1 MRNSIT
7 ENEIEEISIGYLQG
21 LGYKYLNGLVMSPD
35 GEHPERQYNEVVL
48 TTRLRDAIDK
58 LNPTITQDA
67 KEDALKKVLRTESPN
82 QLINNENFH
91 RYLTDGVDVE
101 VRTPSGIRGEKVYI
115 VDFTNP
121 ENNEFLAV
129 NQFTVIE
136 AGAPQ
141 RKRPDII
148 LFINGLPLVVIE
160 LKNAVDENAT
170 IKSAFNQLQTYKQAI
185 PSLFTYNELLIVSDG
200 WDARCGTITSDYGRF
215 MSWKTKD
222 GKTTA
227 DHLQPQME
235 VMFLGMLNK
244 TTLLDLI
251 RQFIVFEKS
260 DSKTLKKVA
269 AYHQYYAV
277 NKAVESTVRASG
289 FNSPPLEGWS
299 QTGVV
304 KRVSTNYF
312 ELPFNPNLKQ
322 RARELRQA
330 GNLSEVL
337 FWNQVKNKQFKQY
350 DFDRQKIIGNYIVDF
365 YCSNCNV
372 VIEIDGSSHDYKQ
385 EYDAERDAFL
395 ESLGLTVIHI
405 PVEDVMKRMG
415 QVMDMLFEH
424 PAFQEGNSQE
434 PPRPS
439 GTPPMEGNVG
449 DRRGGVIWHTQGSGK
464 SLSMVFFSGKLII
477 EPRMENPTLVILT
490 DRNDLDEQLHD
501 TFTNCQQLLRQEP
514 QKAEDRQ
521 DLRKLLKVAS
531 GGIVFTTIQKFMPMP
546 DDIVQ
551 SSSPTGRVG
560 GEGVVNEPSVE
571 YIGADIKALSE
582 RKNIVVVADEAHRSQ
597 YDFIDGF
604 AKHLRDALPYAT
616 FIGFTGTPIETTD
629 RNTQAVFGNYVDIY
643 DIQQAVED
651 KATVPIFY
659 ESRLAKVHFAE
670 DEKVTIDEQF
680 EELTEGEELSNRQQ
694 MRAKWTRLE
703 AIVGNPNRI
712 RKIAEDLVYHFEQR
726 NAVLEGKAMI
736 VCMSRRICVELYEA
750 IIKIRPLWHSDDDDK
765 GTIKVIMTGSSS
777 DALNMQQHIRNKQR
791 RKAIGDRL
799 KNPIDSLKLVIV
811 RDMWLT
817 GFDAP
822 CLHTLYVDK
831 PMRGHSL
838 MQAIARVNRVFTEGK
853 SGGLVVDYLGI
864 AQELKTAL
872 ADYTASGG
880 EGKPTLDQELAVA
893 KMLELHEA
901 IDYQLRH
908 FAWRKFFTLT
918 PEEKLKF
925 IPVIVDYIFS
935 QENGEQSFTDNTKNL
950 LKAFAISVPHE
961 KAMAIR
967 DDVALFQAIKSRL
980 VKISDRNESGKTNDE
995 MDTAIKQI
1003 ISEAITADNVIDIFD
1018 AAGLKK
1024 PNIEILDERFL
1035 QELKDLPQKNL
1046 AVELLKK
1053 LLKDEIKKRTKINLV
1068 ESRKFSEMLEDA
1080 IKRYHNGMIDTV
1092 EFLEKV
1098 LIPFA
1103 EQMKE
1108 ADKRGEKLGLDYRE
1122 YAFYTALEVNNSA
1135 VSILGDEILKHIAQ
1149 ELLKTVRSSTTIDW
1163 TIKESVQAN
1172 LRRNIRRI
1180 LRKFGYPPDLQEKAV
1195 ETVIT
1200 QAKMLA
1206 EDLVKNGDN
1215 KEE

>member
-1 MRNSIT
+1 MKALIT
-7 ENEIEEISIGYLQG
+7 ENEIEHIALSYLQN
-21 LGYKYLNGLVMSPD
+21 LGYEYVSGIDIAPD
-35 GEHPERQYNEVVL
+35 GIHPERQYDEVVL

-58 LNPTITQDA
+58 LNPGLSQDA
-67 KEDALKKVLRTESPN
+67 KEDALKKVLRTDSPN
-82 QLINNENFH
+82 LLINNENFH

-101 VRTPSGIRGEKVYI
+101 VRTESGIRGEKVYI
-115 VDFTNP
+115 ADFQNP

-136 AGAPQ
+136 GNQ
-141 RKRPDII
+141 NKRPDII
-148 LFINGLPLVVIE
+148 LFVNGLPLVVVE
-160 LKNAVDENAT
+160 LKNAVDENAD
-170 IKSAFNQLQTYKQAI
+170 IKSAYNQLQTYKQAI
-185 PSLFTYNELLIVSDG
+185 PSLFTYNELFIVSDG
-200 WDARCGTITSDYGRF
+200 WDAKCGTLTSDFGRF
-215 MSWKTKD
+215 MAWKTKD
-222 GKTTA
+222 GETEATR
-227 DHLQPQME
+227 LELPME
-235 VMFLGMLNK
+235 VLFCGMLNK
-244 TTLLDLI
+244 QTLLDLI
-251 RQFIVFEKS
+251 CQFIVFEKS

-277 NKAVESTVRASG
+277 NKAVESAVKAS
-289 FNSPPLEGWS
+289 
-299 QTGVV
+299 
-304 KRVSTNYF
+304 
-312 ELPFNPNLKQ
+312 
-322 RARELRQA
+322 
-330 GNLSEVL
+330 SE
-337 FWNQVKNKQFKQY
+337 
-350 DFDRQKIIGNYIVDF
+350 
-365 YCSNCNV
+365 S
-372 VIEIDGSSHDYKQ
+372 
-385 EYDAERDAFL
+385 
-395 ESLGLTVIHI
+395 
-405 PVEDVMKRMG
+405 
-415 QVMDMLFEH
+415 
-424 PAFQEGNSQE
+424 
-434 PPRPS
+434 
-439 GTPPMEGNVG
+439 G
-449 DRRGGVIWHTQGSGK
+449 DRRGGVVWHTQGSGK

-490 DRNDLDEQLHD
+490 DRNDLDEQLYQ
-501 TFTNCQQLLRQEP
+501 TFSACQQLLRQQP
-514 QKAEDRQ
+514 QQAENRW
-521 DLRKLLKVAS
+521 DLKQLLTVAS
-531 GGIVFTTIQKFMPMP
+531 GGIVFTTIQKFMPESY
-546 DDIVQ
+546 DDVELP
-551 SSSPTGRVG
+551 SDVLC
-560 GEGVVNEPSVE
+560 EPRVE
-571 YIGADIKALSE
+571 YIGTKVKAFSE
-582 RKNIVVVADEAHRSQ
+582 RKNIVVIADEAHRSQ

-604 AKHLRDALPYAT
+604 AKKLRDALPNAT
-616 FIGFTGTPIETTD
+616 FIGFTGTPIESTD

-643 DIQQAVED
+643 DIHQAVED

-659 ESRLAKVHFAE
+659 ESRLAKVHFAK
-670 DEKVTIDEQF
+670 DEKVHLDEQF
-680 EELTEGEELSNRQQ
+680 EELTESEELSSRQQ

-712 RKIAEDLVYHFEQR
+712 EKIAQDLVYHFEQR

-765 GTIKVIMTGSSS
+765 GNIKVVMTGSSS
-777 DALNMQQHIRNKQR
+777 DVLSMQLHIRNKQR
-791 RKAIGDRL
+791 RKEIGDRL
-799 KNPIDSLKLVIV
+799 KNPNDSLKLVIV

-901 IDYQLRH
+901 IDNQLRH
-908 FAWRKFFTLT
+908 FDWRKFFTLK

-935 QENGEQSFTDNTKNL
+935 QENGEQSFTENTQNL

-967 DDVALFQAIKSRL
+967 DDVALFQAIKARL
-980 VKISDRNESGKTNDE
+980 VKISDRNEGGKTDE
-995 MDTAIKQI
+995 EMETAIKQI

-1024 PNIEILDERFL
+1024 PSIEILDERFL
-1035 QELKDLPQKNL
+1035 QELKDMPQKNL

-1053 LLKDEIKKRTKINLV
+1053 LLKDEIKKRSKINLV
-1068 ESRKFSEMLEDA
+1068 ESKKFSEMLEDA

-1108 ADKRGEKLGLDYRE
+1108 ADRRGEKLGLDYRE

-1149 ELLKTVRSSTTIDW
+1149 ELLSTVRNSTTIDW
-1163 TIKESVQAN
+1163 TIKESVQAT

-1195 ETVIT
+1195 DTVIS

-1206 EDLVKNGDN
+1206 EDLVKKDENHTS
-1215 KEE
+1215 K

>member
-1 MRNSIT
+1 MRNSIS
-7 ENEIEEISIGYLQG
+7 ENEIEQIALNYLQN
-21 LGYKYLNGLVMSPD
+21 LGYSYILGTILSPD
-35 GEHPERQYNEVVL
+35 GEHPERQYTDVVL
-48 TTRLRDAIDK
+48 ATRLRDAIDK
-58 LNPTITQDA
+58 LNPSITQDA

-82 QLINNENFH
+82 ALINNETFH
-91 RYLTDGVDVE
+91 KYLTEGVDVE
-101 VRTPSGIRGEKVYI
+101 IRTADGIRGEKVYI
-115 VDFTNP
+115 VDFANA
-121 ENNEFLAV
+121 ENNEFLAI
-129 NQFTVIE
+129 NQFTIIE
-136 AGAPQ
+136 GSQ
-141 RKRPDII
+141 NKRPDII
-148 LFINGLPLVVIE
+148 LFVNGLPLVVIE

-170 IKSAFNQLQTYKQAI
+170 IKSAFNQLQTYKQSI
-185 PSLFTYNELLIVSDG
+185 PSLFTYNELLIVSDA
-200 WDARCGTITSDYGRF
+200 WYALCGTVTSDFGRF
-215 MSWKTKD
+215 MNWKTKD

-227 DHLQPQME
+227 DHLQSQME

-244 TTLLDLI
+244 QTLLDLI

-277 NKAVESTVRASG
+277 NKAVESTIIAS
-289 FNSPPLEGWS
+289 S
-299 QTGVV
+299 
-304 KRVSTNYF
+304 
-312 ELPFNPNLKQ
+312 
-322 RARELRQA
+322 
-330 GNLSEVL
+330 
-337 FWNQVKNKQFKQY
+337 
-350 DFDRQKIIGNYIVDF
+350 
-365 YCSNCNV
+365 SN
-372 VIEIDGSSHDYKQ
+372 
-385 EYDAERDAFL
+385 
-395 ESLGLTVIHI
+395 
-405 PVEDVMKRMG
+405 
-415 QVMDMLFEH
+415 
-424 PAFQEGNSQE
+424 
-434 PPRPS
+434 
-439 GTPPMEGNVG
+439 G

-464 SLSMVFFSGKLII
+464 SLSMVFYSGKLII

-490 DRNDLDEQLHD
+490 DRNDLDEQLHE

-521 DLRKLLKVAS
+521 NLRKLLKVAS
-531 GGIVFTTIQKFMPMP
+531 GGIVFTTIQKFMPMTT
-546 DDIVQ
+546 DIVQ
-551 SSSPTGRVG
+551 NGNTNTVK
-560 GEGVVNEPSVE
+560 EPSVE

-597 YDFIDGF
+597 YDFIDGY
-604 AKHLRDALPYAT
+604 AKHLRDALPNAT

-643 DIQQAVED
+643 DIQQAVSD

-659 ESRLAKVHFAE
+659 ESRLAKVHFEE

-726 NAVLEGKAMI
+726 NAVLDGKAMI
-736 VCMSRRICVELYEA
+736 VCMSRRICVELYDA

-765 GTIKVIMTGSSS
+765 GTIKVIMTGNSS
-777 DALNMQQHIRNKQR
+777 DALNMQSHIRNKLK

-799 KNPIDSLKLVIV
+799 KNPVDSLKLVIV

-908 FAWRKFFTLT
+908 FDWRKFFTLS
-918 PEEKLKF
+918 PVEKLKF

-950 LKAFAISVPHE
+950 LKAFAISVPHD

-967 DDVALFQAIKSRL
+967 DEVALFQAIKSRL
-980 VKISDRNESGKTNDE
+980 VKISDRNEGGKTNDE

-1035 QELKDLPQKNL
+1035 QEIKDLPQKNL

-1068 ESRKFSEMLEDA
+1068 ESKKFSEMLEDA

-1108 ADKRGEKLGLDYRE
+1108 ADKRGDKLGLDYRE

-1163 TIKESVQAN
+1163 TIKESVQSA

-1180 LRKFGYPPDLQEKAV
+1180 LRLHGYPPDLQEKAV

-1206 EDLVKNGDN
+1206 EDLVNGKDN
-1215 KEE
+1215 KYC

>member
-7 ENEIEEISIGYLQG
+7 ENDIEEIALSYLQG
-21 LGYKYLNGLVMSPD
+21 LGYTYQLGTVISPD

-48 TTRLRDAIDK
+48 VTRLRDAIDK
-58 LNPTITQDA
+58 LNPNISQDA

-82 QLINNENFH
+82 ALINNENFH

-101 VRTPSGIRGEKVYI
+101 MRTESGIRGEKIYI
-115 VDFTNP
+115 VDFENP

-129 NQFTVIE
+129 NQFTVVE
-136 AGAPQ
+136 GNQ
-141 RKRPDII
+141 NKRPDII
-148 LFINGLPLVVIE
+148 LFVNGLPLVVIE
-160 LKNAVDENAT
+160 LKNAVDENANL
-170 IKSAFNQLQTYKQAI
+170 KSAFNQLQTYKQTI
-185 PSLFTYNELLIVSDG
+185 PSLFTYTSLLIISDG

-215 MSWKTKD
+215 MTWKTKD
-222 GKTTA
+222 GQTTA

-235 VMFLGMLNK
+235 VMFHGMLNK
-244 TTLLDLI
+244 HTLLDLI

-277 NKAVESTVRASG
+277 NKALESTVTASG
-289 FNSPPLEGWS
+289 
-299 QTGVV
+299 
-304 KRVSTNYF
+304 
-312 ELPFNPNLKQ
+312 
-322 RARELRQA
+322 
-330 GNLSEVL
+330 
-337 FWNQVKNKQFKQY
+337 
-350 DFDRQKIIGNYIVDF
+350 
-365 YCSNCNV
+365 SN
-372 VIEIDGSSHDYKQ
+372 
-385 EYDAERDAFL
+385 
-395 ESLGLTVIHI
+395 
-405 PVEDVMKRMG
+405 
-415 QVMDMLFEH
+415 
-424 PAFQEGNSQE
+424 
-434 PPRPS
+434 
-439 GTPPMEGNVG
+439 G

-490 DRNDLDEQLHD
+490 DRNDLDEQLHE

-514 QKAEDRQ
+514 QKAESRKELRQ
-521 DLRKLLKVAS
+521 LLKVAS

-546 DDIVQ
+546 TDIVQ
-551 SSSPTGRVG
+551 P
-560 GEGVVNEPSVE
+560 ENENVVNEPSVE
-571 YIGADIKALSE
+571 YIGADIQALSE
-582 RKNIVVVADEAHRSQ
+582 RKNIVVIADEAHRSQ

-604 AKHLRDALPYAT
+604 AKHLRDALPNAT

-629 RNTQAVFGNYVDIY
+629 KNTQAVFGNYVDIY
-643 DIQQAVED
+643 DIQQAVND

-659 ESRLAKVHFAE
+659 ESRLAKVHFNE
-670 DEKVTIDEQF
+670 DEKVSLDEQF

-703 AIVGNPNRI
+703 AIVGNPNRLQ
-712 RKIAEDLVYHFEQR
+712 KIAEDLVYHFEQR

-777 DALNMQQHIRNKQR
+777 DALNMQAHIRNKPR

-799 KNPIDSLKLVIV
+799 KNPSDSLKLVIV

-831 PMRGHSL
+831 PMRGHNL

-853 SGGLVVDYLGI
+853 EGGLVVDYLGI

-908 FAWRKFFTLT
+908 FDWRKFFTLT

-935 QENGEQSFTDNTKNL
+935 QENGEQSFTENTKNL

-961 KAMAIR
+961 RAMAIR

-980 VKISDRNESGKTNDE
+980 VKISDRNEGGKTDE
-995 MDTAIKQI
+995 EMETAIKQI

-1068 ESRKFSEMLEDA
+1068 ESKKFSEMLEDA

-1108 ADKRGEKLGLDYRE
+1108 ADKRGDKLGLDYRE

-1135 VSILGDEILKHIAQ
+1135 VAVLGDDILRHIAQ
-1149 ELLKTVRSSTTIDW
+1149 ELLKTVRNSTTIDW
-1163 TIKESVQAN
+1163 TIKESVQSA

-1180 LRKFGYPPDLQEKAV
+1180 LRLHGYPPDLQEKAV
-1195 ETVIT
+1195 DTVIT

-1206 EDLVKNGDN
+1206 EDLVKNGDK

>member
-7 ENEIEEISIGYLQG
+7 ENEIEEIALSYLQG
-21 LGYKYLNGLVMSPD
+21 LGYTYQLGTVISPD

-48 TTRLRDAIDK
+48 VTRLRDAIDK
-58 LNPTITQDA
+58 LNPNISQDA

-82 QLINNENFH
+82 ALINNENFH

-101 VRTPSGIRGEKVYI
+101 MRTESGIRGEKIYI
-115 VDFTNP
+115 VDFESP

-129 NQFTVIE
+129 NQFTVVE
-136 AGAPQ
+136 GNQ
-141 RKRPDII
+141 NKRPDII
-148 LFINGLPLVVIE
+148 LFVNGLPLVVIE
-160 LKNAVDENAT
+160 LKNAVDENANL
-170 IKSAFNQLQTYKQAI
+170 KSAFNQLQTYKQAI
-185 PSLFTYNELLIVSDG
+185 PSLFTYNSLLIISDG

-215 MSWKTKD
+215 MTWKTKD
-222 GKTTA
+222 GQTTA

-235 VMFLGMLNK
+235 VMFHGMLNK
-244 TTLLDLI
+244 HTLLDLI

-277 NKAVESTVRASG
+277 NKALESTVTASG
-289 FNSPPLEGWS
+289 
-299 QTGVV
+299 
-304 KRVSTNYF
+304 
-312 ELPFNPNLKQ
+312 
-322 RARELRQA
+322 
-330 GNLSEVL
+330 
-337 FWNQVKNKQFKQY
+337 
-350 DFDRQKIIGNYIVDF
+350 
-365 YCSNCNV
+365 SN
-372 VIEIDGSSHDYKQ
+372 
-385 EYDAERDAFL
+385 
-395 ESLGLTVIHI
+395 
-405 PVEDVMKRMG
+405 
-415 QVMDMLFEH
+415 
-424 PAFQEGNSQE
+424 
-434 PPRPS
+434 
-439 GTPPMEGNVG
+439 G

-490 DRNDLDEQLHD
+490 DRNDLDEQLHE

-514 QKAEDRQ
+514 QKAESRKELRQ
-521 DLRKLLKVAS
+521 LLKVAS
-531 GGIVFTTIQKFMPMP
+531 GGIVFTTIQKFMPIP
-546 DDIVQ
+546 ADIVQ
-551 SSSPTGRVG
+551 P
-560 GEGVVNEPSVE
+560 ENENVVNEPSVE
-571 YIGADIKALSE
+571 YIGADIQALSE
-582 RKNIVVVADEAHRSQ
+582 RKNIVVIADEAHRSQ

-604 AKHLRDALPYAT
+604 AKHLRDALPNAT

-629 RNTQAVFGNYVDIY
+629 KNTQAVFGNYVDIY
-643 DIQQAVED
+643 DIQQAVND

-659 ESRLAKVHFAE
+659 ESRLAKVHFNE
-670 DEKVTIDEQF
+670 DEKVSLDEQF

-694 MRAKWTRLE
+694 MRQKWTRLE
-703 AIVGNPNRI
+703 AIVGNPNRLQ
-712 RKIAEDLVYHFEQR
+712 KIAEDLVYHFEQR
-726 NAVLEGKAMI
+726 NAVLDGKAMI

-777 DALNMQQHIRNKQR
+777 DALNMQAHIRNKPR

-799 KNPIDSLKLVIV
+799 KNPNDPLKLVIV

-831 PMRGHSL
+831 PMRGHNL

-853 SGGLVVDYLGI
+853 EGGLVVDYLGI

-908 FAWRKFFTLT
+908 FDWRKFFTLT

-935 QENGEQSFTDNTKNL
+935 QENGEQSFTENTKNL

-961 KAMAIR
+961 RAMAIR

-980 VKISDRNESGKTNDE
+980 VKISDRNEGGKTDE
-995 MDTAIKQI
+995 EMETAIKQI

-1068 ESRKFSEMLEDA
+1068 ESKKFSEMLEDA

-1135 VSILGDEILKHIAQ
+1135 VAILGDDILKHIAQ
-1149 ELLKTVRSSTTIDW
+1149 ELLKTVRNSTTIDW
-1163 TIKESVQAN
+1163 TIKESVQAT
-1172 LRRNIRRI
+1172 LRRNVRRI

-1206 EDLVKNGDN
+1206 EDLVKNGDK

>member
-7 ENEIEEISIGYLQG
+7 ENEIEEIALSYLQG
-21 LGYKYLNGLVMSPD
+21 LGYTYQLGTVISPD

-48 TTRLRDAIDK
+48 VTRLRDAIDK
-58 LNPTITQDA
+58 LNPNISQDA

-82 QLINNENFH
+82 AIINNETFH

-101 VRTPSGIRGEKVYI
+101 MRTENGIRGEKIYI
-115 VDFTNP
+115 VDFENP
-121 ENNEFLAV
+121 ENNEFVAI
-129 NQFTVIE
+129 NQFTVVE
-136 AGAPQ
+136 GNQ
-141 RKRPDII
+141 NKRPDII
-148 LFINGLPLVVIE
+148 LFVNGLPLVVIE
-160 LKNAVDENAT
+160 LKNAVDENANL
-170 IKSAFNQLQTYKQAI
+170 KSAFNQLQTYKQAI
-185 PSLFTYNELLIVSDG
+185 PSLFTYNSLLVISDG

-215 MSWKTKD
+215 MTWKTKD
-222 GKTTA
+222 GQTTA

-235 VMFLGMLNK
+235 VMFHGMLNK
-244 TTLLDLI
+244 HTLLDLI

-277 NKAVESTVRASG
+277 NKALESTVTASG
-289 FNSPPLEGWS
+289 
-299 QTGVV
+299 
-304 KRVSTNYF
+304 
-312 ELPFNPNLKQ
+312 
-322 RARELRQA
+322 
-330 GNLSEVL
+330 
-337 FWNQVKNKQFKQY
+337 
-350 DFDRQKIIGNYIVDF
+350 
-365 YCSNCNV
+365 SN
-372 VIEIDGSSHDYKQ
+372 
-385 EYDAERDAFL
+385 
-395 ESLGLTVIHI
+395 
-405 PVEDVMKRMG
+405 
-415 QVMDMLFEH
+415 
-424 PAFQEGNSQE
+424 
-434 PPRPS
+434 
-439 GTPPMEGNVG
+439 G

-490 DRNDLDEQLHD
+490 DRNDLDEQLHE

-514 QKAEDRQ
+514 QKAESRRELRQ
-521 DLRKLLKVAS
+521 LLKVAS

-546 DDIVQ
+546 TDIVQ
-551 SSSPTGRVG
+551 P
-560 GEGVVNEPSVE
+560 ENENVVNEPSVE

-582 RKNIVVVADEAHRSQ
+582 RKNIVVIADEAHRSQ

-604 AKHLRDALPYAT
+604 AKHLRDALPNAT

-629 RNTQAVFGNYVDIY
+629 KNTQAVFGNYVDIY
-643 DIQQAVED
+643 DIQQAVND

-659 ESRLAKVHFAE
+659 ESRLAKVHFNE
-670 DEKVTIDEQF
+670 DEKVSLDEQF

-703 AIVGNPNRI
+703 AIVGNPNRLQ
-712 RKIAEDLVYHFEQR
+712 KIAEDLVYHFEQR
-726 NAVLEGKAMI
+726 NAVLDGKAMI

-777 DALNMQQHIRNKQR
+777 DALNMQAHIRNKPR

-799 KNPIDSLKLVIV
+799 KNPSDSLKLVIV

-831 PMRGHSL
+831 PMRGHNL

-853 SGGLVVDYLGI
+853 EGGLIVDYLGI

-908 FAWRKFFTLT
+908 FDWRKFFTLT

-935 QENGEQSFTDNTKNL
+935 QENGEQSFTENTKNL

-961 KAMAIR
+961 RAMAIR

-980 VKISDRNESGKTNDE
+980 VKISDRNEGGKTDE
-995 MDTAIKQI
+995 EMETAIKQI

-1068 ESRKFSEMLEDA
+1068 ESKKFSEMLEDA

-1103 EQMKE
+1103 QQMKE
-1108 ADKRGEKLGLDYRE
+1108 ADQRGDKLGLDYRE

-1135 VSILGDEILKHIAQ
+1135 VAILGDEILKHIAQ
-1149 ELLKTVRSSTTIDW
+1149 ELLKAVRNSTTIDW
-1163 TIKESVQAN
+1163 TIKESVQSA

-1180 LRKFGYPPDLQEKAV
+1180 LRLHGYPPDLQEKAV
-1195 ETVIT
+1195 DTVIT

-1206 EDLVKNGDN
+1206 EDLVKNGDK

>member
-1 MRNSIT
+1 MNSIT
-7 ENEIEEISIGYLQG
+7 ENEIEEIALSYLES
-21 LGYKYLNGLVMSPD
+21 LGYSYLLGTDISPD

-48 TTRLRDAIDK
+48 VTRLRDAIDK
-58 LNPTITQDA
+58 LNPNISQDA
-67 KEDALKKVLRTESPN
+67 KEDALKKVLRTDSPN
-82 QLINNENFH
+82 LLINNETFH

-101 VRTPSGIRGEKVYI
+101 VRTENGIRGEKVYI
-115 VDFTNP
+115 VDFETP
-121 ENNEFLAV
+121 ENNEFLAI
-129 NQFTVIE
+129 NQFTIIE
-136 AGAPQ
+136 GNQ
-141 RKRPDII
+141 NKRPDII

-160 LKNAVDENAT
+160 LKNAVDENT
-170 IKSAFNQLQTYKQAI
+170 NLKSAFNQLQTYKQAI
-185 PSLFTYNELLIVSDG
+185 PSLFTYNSLLIISDG
-200 WDARCGTITSDYGRF
+200 WDARCGTITSDFGRF
-215 MSWKTKD
+215 MTWKTKD
-222 GKTTA
+222 GQTTA

-235 VMFLGMLNK
+235 VMFHGMLNK
-244 TTLLDLI
+244 HTLLDLI

-277 NKAVESTVRASG
+277 NKAVESTVTASG
-289 FNSPPLEGWS
+289 SN
-299 QTGVV
+299 
-304 KRVSTNYF
+304 
-312 ELPFNPNLKQ
+312 
-322 RARELRQA
+322 
-330 GNLSEVL
+330 GN
-337 FWNQVKNKQFKQY
+337 
-350 DFDRQKIIGNYIVDF
+350 
-365 YCSNCNV
+365 
-372 VIEIDGSSHDYKQ
+372 
-385 EYDAERDAFL
+385 
-395 ESLGLTVIHI
+395 
-405 PVEDVMKRMG
+405 
-415 QVMDMLFEH
+415 
-424 PAFQEGNSQE
+424 
-434 PPRPS
+434 
-439 GTPPMEGNVG
+439 
-449 DRRGGVIWHTQGSGK
+449 RRGGVIWHTQGSGK
-464 SLSMVFFSGKLII
+464 SLSMVFFSGKLIS

-490 DRNDLDEQLHD
+490 DRNDLDEQLHE

-514 QKAEDRQ
+514 QKAESRKELRQ
-521 DLRKLLKVAS
+521 LLKVAS

-546 DDIVQ
+546 TDIVQ
-551 SSSPTGRVG
+551 P
-560 GEGVVNEPSVE
+560 ENENVVNEPSVE
-571 YIGADIKALSE
+571 YIGADIQALSE
-582 RKNIVVVADEAHRSQ
+582 RKNIVVIADEAHRSQ

-604 AKHLRDALPYAT
+604 AKHLRDALPNAT

-629 RNTQAVFGNYVDIY
+629 KNTQAVFGNYVDIY
-643 DIQQAVED
+643 DIQQAVND

-659 ESRLAKVHFAE
+659 ESRLAKVHFNE
-670 DEKVTIDEQF
+670 DEKVSLDEQF

-712 RKIAEDLVYHFEQR
+712 QKIAEDLVYHFEQR
-726 NAVLEGKAMI
+726 NAVLDGKAMI

-777 DALNMQQHIRNKQR
+777 DALNMQPHIRNKQR

-799 KNPIDSLKLVIV
+799 KNPVDSLKLVIV

-831 PMRGHSL
+831 PMRGHNL

-853 SGGLVVDYLGI
+853 SGGLVVDYIGI

-908 FAWRKFFTLT
+908 FDWRKFFTLT

-935 QENGEQSFTDNTKNL
+935 QENGEQSFTENTKNL

-961 KAMAIR
+961 RAMAIR

-980 VKISDRNESGKTNDE
+980 VKISDRNEGGKTDE
-995 MDTAIKQI
+995 EMETAIKQI
-1003 ISEAITADNVIDIFD
+1003 ISEAIPADNVIDIFD
-1018 AAGLKK
+1018 AAGIKK

-1068 ESRKFSEMLEDA
+1068 ESKKFSEMLEDA
-1080 IKRYHNGMIDTV
+1080 IIRYHNGMIDTV

-1103 EQMKE
+1103 QQMKE
-1108 ADKRGEKLGLDYRE
+1108 ADQRGDKLGLDYRE

-1135 VSILGDEILKHIAQ
+1135 VAVLGDDILRHIAQ
-1149 ELLKTVRSSTTIDW
+1149 ELLKTVRNSTTIDW
-1163 TIKESVQAN
+1163 TIKESVQSA

-1180 LRKFGYPPDLQEKAV
+1180 LRLHGYPPDLQEKAV
-1195 ETVIT
+1195 DTVIT

-1206 EDLVKNGDN
+1206 EDLVKNGDK

>member
-7 ENEIEEISIGYLQG
+7 ENEIEEIALSYLES
-21 LGYKYLNGLVMSPD
+21 LGYSYLLGTDISPD

-48 TTRLRDAIDK
+48 ATRLRDAIDK

-67 KEDALKKVLRTESPN
+67 KEDALKKVLRTDSPN
-82 QLINNENFH
+82 LLINNESFH
-91 RYLTDGVDVE
+91 QYLTDGVDVE
-101 VRTPSGIRGEKVYI
+101 VRTDSGIRGEKVYI
-115 VDFTNP
+115 VDFETP
-121 ENNEFLAV
+121 ENNEFLAI
-129 NQFTVIE
+129 NQFTIIE
-136 AGAPQ
+136 GNQ
-141 RKRPDII
+141 NKRPDII

-170 IKSAFNQLQTYKQAI
+170 IKSAYNQLQTYKQAI

-200 WDARCGTITSDYGRF
+200 WDALCGTLTSDFGRF

-244 TTLLDLI
+244 NTLLDLI
-251 RQFIVFEKS
+251 RQFVVFEKN

-277 NKAVESTVRASG
+277 NKAVESTILAS
-289 FNSPPLEGWS
+289 S
-299 QTGVV
+299 
-304 KRVSTNYF
+304 
-312 ELPFNPNLKQ
+312 
-322 RARELRQA
+322 
-330 GNLSEVL
+330 
-337 FWNQVKNKQFKQY
+337 KN
-350 DFDRQKIIGNYIVDF
+350 G
-365 YCSNCNV
+365 
-372 VIEIDGSSHDYKQ
+372 DG
-385 EYDAERDAFL
+385 
-395 ESLGLTVIHI
+395 
-405 PVEDVMKRMG
+405 
-415 QVMDMLFEH
+415 
-424 PAFQEGNSQE
+424 
-434 PPRPS
+434 
-439 GTPPMEGNVG
+439 
-449 DRRGGVIWHTQGSGK
+449 RGGVIWHTQGSGK

-477 EPRMENPTLVILT
+477 EPKMENPTLVILT

-514 QKAEDRQ
+514 QKAENRR
-521 DLRKLLKVAS
+521 DLRQLLKVAS

-551 SSSPTGRVG
+551 NGNA
-560 GEGVVNEPSVE
+560 VNEPSVE
-571 YIGADIKALSE
+571 YIGADIQALSE

-604 AKHLRDALPYAT
+604 AKHLRDALPNAT
-616 FIGFTGTPIETTD
+616 FIGFTGTPIESGD

-643 DIQQAVED
+643 DIQQAVND

-659 ESRLAKVHFAE
+659 ESRLAKVHFEE

-712 RKIAEDLVYHFEQR
+712 QKIAEDLVYHFEQR
-726 NAVLEGKAMI
+726 NAVLDGKAMI
-736 VCMSRRICVELYEA
+736 VCMSRRICVELYDA
-750 IIKIRPLWHSDDDDK
+750 IIKIRPLWHSEDDDK

-777 DALNMQQHIRNKQR
+777 DVLKMQPHIRNKQR

-799 KNPIDSLKLVIV
+799 KNPVDSLKLVIV

-831 PMRGHSL
+831 PMRGHNL

-853 SGGLVVDYLGI
+853 EGGLVVDYLGI
-864 AQELKTAL
+864 AQELKSAL

-908 FAWRKFFTLT
+908 FDWRKFFNLS
-918 PEEKLKF
+918 PVEKLKF

-935 QENGEQSFTDNTKNL
+935 QENGEQSFVENTKNL

-967 DDVALFQAIKSRL
+967 DDVALFQAIKTRL
-980 VKISDRNESGKTNDE
+980 VKISDKNEGGKTNEE
-995 MDTAIKQI
+995 METAIKQI

-1024 PNIEILDERFL
+1024 PNIEILDEKFL

-1068 ESRKFSEMLEDA
+1068 ESKKFSEMLEDA

-1108 ADKRGEKLGLDYRE
+1108 ADKRGENLGLDYRE

-1135 VSILGDEILKHIAQ
+1135 VSILGDDILKHIAQ
-1149 ELLKTVRSSTTIDW
+1149 ELLKTVRSGTTIDW

-1206 EDLVKNGDN
+1206 EDLVDN
-1215 KEE
+1215 NETK

>member
-7 ENEIEEISIGYLQG
+7 ENEIEEIALSYLQG
-21 LGYKYLNGLVMSPD
+21 LGYTYQLGTVISPD

-48 TTRLRDAIDK
+48 VTRLRDAIDK
-58 LNPTITQDA
+58 LNPTLSQDA

-82 QLINNENFH
+82 AIINNETFH

-101 VRTPSGIRGEKVYI
+101 MRTENGIRGEKIYI
-115 VDFTNP
+115 VDFENP

-129 NQFTVIE
+129 NQFTVVE
-136 AGAPQ
+136 GNQ
-141 RKRPDII
+141 NKRPDII
-148 LFINGLPLVVIE
+148 LFVNGLPLVVIE
-160 LKNAVDENAT
+160 LKNAVDENANL
-170 IKSAFNQLQTYKQAI
+170 KSAFNQLQTYKQTI
-185 PSLFTYNELLIVSDG
+185 PSLFTYTSLLIISDG

-215 MSWKTKD
+215 MTWKTKD
-222 GKTTA
+222 GQTTA

-235 VMFLGMLNK
+235 VMFHGMLNK
-244 TTLLDLI
+244 HTLLDLI

-260 DSKTLKKVA
+260 DSRTLKKVA

-277 NKAVESTVRASG
+277 NKAVESTVTASG
-289 FNSPPLEGWS
+289 
-299 QTGVV
+299 
-304 KRVSTNYF
+304 
-312 ELPFNPNLKQ
+312 
-322 RARELRQA
+322 
-330 GNLSEVL
+330 
-337 FWNQVKNKQFKQY
+337 
-350 DFDRQKIIGNYIVDF
+350 
-365 YCSNCNV
+365 SN
-372 VIEIDGSSHDYKQ
+372 
-385 EYDAERDAFL
+385 
-395 ESLGLTVIHI
+395 
-405 PVEDVMKRMG
+405 
-415 QVMDMLFEH
+415 
-424 PAFQEGNSQE
+424 
-434 PPRPS
+434 
-439 GTPPMEGNVG
+439 G

-490 DRNDLDEQLHD
+490 DRNDLDEQLHE

-514 QKAEDRQ
+514 QKAESRKELRQ
-521 DLRKLLKVAS
+521 LLKVAS

-546 DDIVQ
+546 TDIVQ
-551 SSSPTGRVG
+551 P
-560 GEGVVNEPSVE
+560 ENENVVNEPSVE
-571 YIGADIKALSE
+571 YIGADIQALSE
-582 RKNIVVVADEAHRSQ
+582 RKNIVVIADEAHRSQ

-604 AKHLRDALPYAT
+604 AKHLRDALPNAT

-629 RNTQAVFGNYVDIY
+629 KNTQAVFGNYVDIY
-643 DIQQAVED
+643 DIQQAVND

-659 ESRLAKVHFAE
+659 ESRLAKVHFNE
-670 DEKVTIDEQF
+670 DEKVSLDEQF

-703 AIVGNPNRI
+703 AIVGNPNRLQ
-712 RKIAEDLVYHFEQR
+712 KIAEDLVYHFEQR
-726 NAVLEGKAMI
+726 NAVLDGKAMI

-777 DALNMQQHIRNKQR
+777 DALNMQAHIRNKPR

-799 KNPIDSLKLVIV
+799 KNPSDSLKLVIV

-817 GFDAP
+817 GFYAP

-831 PMRGHSL
+831 PMRGHNL

-853 SGGLVVDYLGI
+853 EGGLIVDYLGI

-908 FAWRKFFTLT
+908 FDWRKFFTLT

-935 QENGEQSFTDNTKNL
+935 QENGEQSFTENTKNL

-961 KAMAIR
+961 RAMAIR

-980 VKISDRNESGKTNDE
+980 VKISDRNEGGKTDE
-995 MDTAIKQI
+995 EMETAIKQI

-1068 ESRKFSEMLEDA
+1068 ESKKFSEMLEDA

-1103 EQMKE
+1103 QQMKE
-1108 ADKRGEKLGLDYRE
+1108 ADQRGDKLGLDYRE

-1135 VSILGDEILKHIAQ
+1135 VAILGDEILKHIAQ
-1149 ELLKTVRSSTTIDW
+1149 ELLKAVRNSTTIDW
-1163 TIKESVQAN
+1163 TIKESVQSA

-1180 LRKFGYPPDLQEKAV
+1180 LRLHGYPPDLQEKAV
-1195 ETVIT
+1195 DTVIT

-1206 EDLVKNGDN
+1206 EDLVKNGDK

>member
-1 MRNSIT
+1 MASIT
-7 ENEIEEISIGYLQG
+7 ENEIEEIALGYLQS
-21 LGYKYLNGLVMSPD
+21 LGYNYLNGLVISPD
-35 GEHPERQYNEVVL
+35 GEHPERQYTDVVL

-115 VDFTNP
+115 IDFTNP

-129 NQFTVIE
+129 NQFTIIE
-136 AGAPQ
+136 GSQ
-141 RKRPDII
+141 NKRPDLI
-148 LFINGLPLVVIE
+148 LFVNGLPLVVVE
-160 LKNAVDENAT
+160 LKNAVDENANV
-170 IKSAFNQLQTYKQAI
+170 KSAYNQLQTYKQAI

-200 WDARCGTITSDYGRF
+200 WDALCGTITSDFGRF
-215 MSWKTKD
+215 MSWPVCVQRTGRKTKD
-222 GKTTA
+222 GYFVYVLECNNGSYYIGQTENIVKRWNEHISGKGADWTKAHKPIKIIHYEEYKSRAEAVDREQKLKTGFGRKWIKREIEAKRNNPYNLYEEKLERA

-277 NKAVESTVRASG
+277 NKAVESTIIAS
-289 FNSPPLEGWS
+289 
-299 QTGVV
+299 
-304 KRVSTNYF
+304 
-312 ELPFNPNLKQ
+312 
-322 RARELRQA
+322 
-330 GNLSEVL
+330 
-337 FWNQVKNKQFKQY
+337 
-350 DFDRQKIIGNYIVDF
+350 
-365 YCSNCNV
+365 SNN
-372 VIEIDGSSHDYKQ
+372 
-385 EYDAERDAFL
+385 
-395 ESLGLTVIHI
+395 
-405 PVEDVMKRMG
+405 
-415 QVMDMLFEH
+415 
-424 PAFQEGNSQE
+424 
-434 PPRPS
+434 
-439 GTPPMEGNVG
+439 G

-464 SLSMVFFSGKLII
+464 SLSMVFYSGKLII

-501 TFTNCQQLLRQEP
+501 TFKNCQQLLRQEP

-531 GGIVFTTIQKFMPMP
+531 GGIIFTTIQKFDSETE
-546 DDIVQ
+546 DDIELPV
-551 SSSPTGRVG
+551 SALS
-560 GEGVVNEPSVE
+560 EPRIE
-571 YIGADIKALSE
+571 YIGAKIKPCSL
-582 RKNIVVVADEAHRSQ
+582 RTNIVVICDEAHRSQ

-604 AKHLRDALPYAT
+604 ARKLRDTLPNAT
-616 FIGFTGTPIETTD
+616 FIGFTGTPIEKAD
-629 RNTQAVFGNYVDIY
+629 RNTKAVFGEYVDIY
-643 DIQQAVED
+643 DIQQAVID

-659 ESRLAKVHFAE
+659 ESRLAKVHFEE

-726 NAVLEGKAMI
+726 NAVLDGKAMI
-736 VCMSRRICVELYEA
+736 VCMSRRICVELYDA
-750 IIKIRPLWHSDDDDK
+750 IIKIRPLWHSVDDDK

-777 DALNMQQHIRNKQR
+777 DALNMQPHIRNKLK

-799 KNPIDSLKLVIV
+799 KNPVDSLKLVIV

-864 AQELKTAL
+864 AQELKSAL

-893 KMLELHEA
+893 KMLELYEA

-908 FAWRKFFTLT
+908 FDWRKFFTLS
-918 PEEKLKF
+918 PVEKLKF
-925 IPVIVDYIFS
+925 ILVIVDYIFS
-935 QENGEQSFTDNTKNL
+935 QENGEQNFTDNTKNL
-950 LKAFAISVPHE
+950 LKAFAISVPHD
-961 KAMAIR
+961 KAMSIR
-967 DDVALFQAIKSRL
+967 DDVALFQAIKTRL

-1068 ESRKFSEMLEDA
+1068 ESKKFSEMLEDA

-1108 ADKRGEKLGLDYRE
+1108 ADKRGENLGLDYRE

-1163 TIKESVQAN
+1163 TIKESVQSA

-1180 LRKFGYPPDLQEKAV
+1180 LRLHGYPPDLQEKAV
-1195 ETVIT
+1195 ETVLT

-1206 EDLVKNGDN
+1206 EDLVSGKDN
-1215 KEE
+1215 E

>member
-1 MRNSIT
+1 MKNSIT
-7 ENEIEEISIGYLQG
+7 ENEIEEIALSYLQG
-21 LGYKYLNGLVMSPD
+21 LGYTYQLGTVISPD

-48 TTRLRDAIDK
+48 VTRLRDAIDK
-58 LNPTITQDA
+58 LNPNISQDA

-82 QLINNENFH
+82 VLINNENFH

-101 VRTPSGIRGEKVYI
+101 MRTESGIRGEKIYI
-115 VDFTNP
+115 VDFENP

-129 NQFTVIE
+129 NQFTVVE
-136 AGAPQ
+136 GNQ
-141 RKRPDII
+141 NKRPDII
-148 LFINGLPLVVIE
+148 LFVNGLPLVVIE
-160 LKNAVDENAT
+160 LKNAVDENANL
-170 IKSAFNQLQTYKQAI
+170 KSAFNQLQTYKQAI
-185 PSLFTYNELLIVSDG
+185 PSLFTYNSLLIISDG

-215 MSWKTKD
+215 MTWKTKD
-222 GKTTA
+222 GQTTA

-235 VMFLGMLNK
+235 VMFHGMLNK
-244 TTLLDLI
+244 HTLLDLI

-277 NKAVESTVRASG
+277 NKAVESTVTASG
-289 FNSPPLEGWS
+289 
-299 QTGVV
+299 
-304 KRVSTNYF
+304 
-312 ELPFNPNLKQ
+312 
-322 RARELRQA
+322 
-330 GNLSEVL
+330 
-337 FWNQVKNKQFKQY
+337 
-350 DFDRQKIIGNYIVDF
+350 
-365 YCSNCNV
+365 SN
-372 VIEIDGSSHDYKQ
+372 
-385 EYDAERDAFL
+385 
-395 ESLGLTVIHI
+395 
-405 PVEDVMKRMG
+405 
-415 QVMDMLFEH
+415 
-424 PAFQEGNSQE
+424 
-434 PPRPS
+434 
-439 GTPPMEGNVG
+439 G

-490 DRNDLDEQLHD
+490 DRNDLDEQLHE

-514 QKAEDRQ
+514 QKAESRKELRQ
-521 DLRKLLKVAS
+521 LLKVAS

-546 DDIVQ
+546 TDIVQ
-551 SSSPTGRVG
+551 P
-560 GEGVVNEPSVE
+560 ENENVVNEPSVE
-571 YIGADIKALSE
+571 YIGADIQALSE
-582 RKNIVVVADEAHRSQ
+582 RKNIVVIADEAHRSQ

-604 AKHLRDALPYAT
+604 AKHLRDALPNAT

-629 RNTQAVFGNYVDIY
+629 KNTQAVFGNYVDIY
-643 DIQQAVED
+643 DIQQAVND

-659 ESRLAKVHFAE
+659 ESRLAKVHFNE
-670 DEKVTIDEQF
+670 DEKVSLDEQF

-694 MRAKWTRLE
+694 MRQKWTRLE
-703 AIVGNPNRI
+703 AIVGNPNRLQ
-712 RKIAEDLVYHFEQR
+712 KIAEDLVYHFEQR

-777 DALNMQQHIRNKQR
+777 DALNMQAHIRNKPR

-799 KNPIDSLKLVIV
+799 KNPNDPLKLVIV

-831 PMRGHSL
+831 PMRGHNL

-853 SGGLVVDYLGI
+853 EGGLVVDYLGI

-908 FAWRKFFTLT
+908 FDWRKFFTLT

-935 QENGEQSFTDNTKNL
+935 QENGEQSFTENTKNL

-961 KAMAIR
+961 RAMAIR

-980 VKISDRNESGKTNDE
+980 VKISDRNEGGKTDE
-995 MDTAIKQI
+995 EMETAIKQI
-1003 ISEAITADNVIDIFD
+1003 ISEAITADNIIDIFD

-1068 ESRKFSEMLEDA
+1068 ESKKFSEMLEDA

-1103 EQMKE
+1103 QQMKE

-1135 VSILGDEILKHIAQ
+1135 VAILGDDILKHIAQ
-1149 ELLKTVRSSTTIDW
+1149 ELLKTVRNSTTIDW
-1163 TIKESVQAN
+1163 TIKESVQAT
-1172 LRRNIRRI
+1172 LRRNVRRI

-1206 EDLVKNGDN
+1206 EDLVKNGDK

>member
-1 MRNSIT
+1 MKNSIT
-7 ENEIEEISIGYLQG
+7 ENEIEEIALSYLQG
-21 LGYKYLNGLVMSPD
+21 LGYTYQLGTVISPD

-48 TTRLRDAIDK
+48 VTRLRDAIDK
-58 LNPTITQDA
+58 LNPNISLDA

-82 QLINNENFH
+82 ALINNENFH

-101 VRTPSGIRGEKVYI
+101 MRTESGIRGEKIYI
-115 VDFTNP
+115 VDFESP

-129 NQFTVIE
+129 NQFTVVE
-136 AGAPQ
+136 GNQ
-141 RKRPDII
+141 NKRPDII
-148 LFINGLPLVVIE
+148 LFVNGLPLVVIE
-160 LKNAVDENAT
+160 LKNAVDENANL
-170 IKSAFNQLQTYKQAI
+170 KSAFNQLQTYKQAI
-185 PSLFTYNELLIVSDG
+185 PSLFTYNSLLIISDG

-215 MSWKTKD
+215 MTWKTKD
-222 GKTTA
+222 GQNTA

-235 VMFLGMLNK
+235 VMFHGMLNK
-244 TTLLDLI
+244 HTLLDLI

-277 NKAVESTVRASG
+277 NKALESTVTASG
-289 FNSPPLEGWS
+289 
-299 QTGVV
+299 
-304 KRVSTNYF
+304 
-312 ELPFNPNLKQ
+312 
-322 RARELRQA
+322 
-330 GNLSEVL
+330 
-337 FWNQVKNKQFKQY
+337 
-350 DFDRQKIIGNYIVDF
+350 
-365 YCSNCNV
+365 SN
-372 VIEIDGSSHDYKQ
+372 
-385 EYDAERDAFL
+385 
-395 ESLGLTVIHI
+395 
-405 PVEDVMKRMG
+405 
-415 QVMDMLFEH
+415 
-424 PAFQEGNSQE
+424 
-434 PPRPS
+434 
-439 GTPPMEGNVG
+439 G

-490 DRNDLDEQLHD
+490 DRNDLDEQLHE

-514 QKAEDRQ
+514 QKAESRKELRQ
-521 DLRKLLKVAS
+521 LLKVAS
-531 GGIVFTTIQKFMPMP
+531 GGIVFTTIQKFMPIP
-546 DDIVQ
+546 ADIVQ
-551 SSSPTGRVG
+551 P
-560 GEGVVNEPSVE
+560 ENENVVNEPSVE
-571 YIGADIKALSE
+571 YIGADIQALSE
-582 RKNIVVVADEAHRSQ
+582 RKNIVVIADEAHRSQ

-604 AKHLRDALPYAT
+604 AKHLRDALPNAT

-629 RNTQAVFGNYVDIY
+629 KNTQAVFGNYVDIY
-643 DIQQAVED
+643 DIQQAVND

-659 ESRLAKVHFAE
+659 ESRLAKVHFNE
-670 DEKVTIDEQF
+670 DEKVSLDEQF

-694 MRAKWTRLE
+694 MRQKWTRLE
-703 AIVGNPNRI
+703 AIVGNPNRLQ
-712 RKIAEDLVYHFEQR
+712 KIAEDLVYHFEQR

-777 DALNMQQHIRNKQR
+777 DNLNMQPHIRNKLR

-799 KNPIDSLKLVIV
+799 KNPNDPLKLVIV

-822 CLHTLYVDK
+822 CLHSMYVDK
-831 PMRGHSL
+831 PMRGHTL
-838 MQAIARVNRVFTEGK
+838 MQAIARVNRVFTDGK
-853 SGGLVVDYLGI
+853 AGGLVIDYLGI

-872 ADYTASGG
+872 ADYTSSGG

-908 FAWRKFFTLT
+908 FDWRKFFTLT

-935 QENGEQSFTDNTKNL
+935 QENGEQSFTENTKNL
-950 LKAFAISVPHE
+950 LKAFAISIPHE
-961 KAMAIR
+961 RAMAIR

-980 VKISDRNESGKTNDE
+980 VKISDRNEGGKTDE
-995 MDTAIKQI
+995 EMETAIKQI

-1068 ESRKFSEMLEDA
+1068 ESKKFSEMLEDA

-1103 EQMKE
+1103 QQMKE
-1108 ADKRGEKLGLDYRE
+1108 ADQRGVKLGLDYRE

-1135 VSILGDEILKHIAQ
+1135 VAVLGDDILKHIAQ
-1149 ELLKTVRSSTTIDW
+1149 ELLKTVRNSTTIDW
-1163 TIKESVQAN
+1163 TIKESVQSA

-1180 LRKFGYPPDLQEKAV
+1180 LRLHGYPPDLQEKAV
-1195 ETVIT
+1195 DTVIT

-1206 EDLVKNGDN
+1206 EDLVKNGDK

>member
-7 ENEIEEISIGYLQG
+7 ENEIEDIALSYLQN
-21 LGYKYLNGLVMSPD
+21 LGYSYLLGTEISPD

-48 TTRLRDAIDK
+48 ATRLRDAIDK
-58 LNPTITQDA
+58 INPSITQGA
-67 KEDALKKVLRTESPN
+67 KEDALKKVLRTDSPN
-82 QLINNENFH
+82 LLINNETFH
-91 RYLTDGVDVE
+91 KYLVDGVDVE
-101 VRTPSGIRGEKVYI
+101 VRTDSGIRGEKVYI
-115 VDFTNP
+115 ADFSNP
-121 ENNEFLAV
+121 ENNEFLAI

-136 AGAPQ
+136 GNQ
-141 RKRPDII
+141 NKRPDII

-160 LKNAVDENAT
+160 LKNAVDETAT
-170 IKSAFNQLQTYKQAI
+170 IKSAYNQIQTYKQTI
-185 PSLFTYNELLIVSDG
+185 SSLFTYNELVIVSDG
-200 WDARCGTITSDYGRF
+200 WDALCGTLTSGYGRF
-215 MSWKTKD
+215 MSWKTRD
-222 GKTTA
+222 GKTEA
-227 DHLQPQME
+227 SHLDIGMQ
-235 VMFLGMLNK
+235 VMFNGMLNK
-244 TTLLDLI
+244 QTLLDLI

-260 DSKTLKKVA
+260 DNKTLKKVA

-277 NKAVESTVRASG
+277 NKAVESTVIAS
-289 FNSPPLEGWS
+289 
-299 QTGVV
+299 
-304 KRVSTNYF
+304 
-312 ELPFNPNLKQ
+312 
-322 RARELRQA
+322 
-330 GNLSEVL
+330 SE
-337 FWNQVKNKQFKQY
+337 K
-350 DFDRQKIIGNYIVDF
+350 
-365 YCSNCNV
+365 
-372 VIEIDGSSHDYKQ
+372 
-385 EYDAERDAFL
+385 
-395 ESLGLTVIHI
+395 
-405 PVEDVMKRMG
+405 
-415 QVMDMLFEH
+415 
-424 PAFQEGNSQE
+424 
-434 PPRPS
+434 
-439 GTPPMEGNVG
+439 G
-449 DRRGGVIWHTQGSGK
+449 DQRGGVIWHTQGSGK
-464 SLSMVFFSGKLII
+464 SLSMVFYSGKLII
-477 EPRMENPTLVILT
+477 DPRMENPTLVILT
-490 DRNDLDEQLHD
+490 DRNDLDEQLHE
-501 TFTNCQQLLRQEP
+501 TFSNCQQLLRQES
-514 QKAEDRQ
+514 QKAESRQ
-521 DLRKLLKVAS
+521 DLRNLLKVAS
-531 GGIVFTTIQKFMPMP
+531 GGIVFTTIQKFMPLP
-546 DDIVQ
+546 TDIVQ
-551 SSSPTGRVG
+551 DT
-560 GEGVVNEPSVE
+560 GVVKEPSVE
-571 YIGADIKALSE
+571 YIGAEIQSLSD

-604 AKHLRDALPYAT
+604 AKHLRDALPNAT

-629 RNTQAVFGNYVDIY
+629 KNTQAVFGNYIDIY

-659 ESRLAKVHFAE
+659 ESRLAKVHFE
-670 DEKVTIDEQF
+670 DEEKIILDEQF

-694 MRAKWTRLE
+694 MRAKWARLE

-712 RKIAEDLVYHFEQR
+712 EKIAQDLVYHFEQR

-736 VCMSRRICVELYEA
+736 VCMSRRICVELYDA
-750 IIKIRPLWHSDDDDK
+750 IRKIRPLWHSDDDNE

-777 DALNMQQHIRNKQR
+777 DPLNMQSHIRSKPR

-799 KNPIDSLKLVIV
+799 KNPNDSLKLVIV

-831 PMRGHSL
+831 PMRGHNL
-838 MQAIARVNRVFTEGK
+838 MQAIARVNRVFNEGK
-853 SGGLVVDYLGI
+853 EGGLVVDYLGI

-901 IDYQLRH
+901 IDNQLRH
-908 FAWRKFFTLT
+908 FNWRKFFALT
-918 PEEKLKF
+918 PEQKLQF
-925 IPVIVDYIFS
+925 IPVIVDHIFS
-935 QENGEQSFTDNTKNL
+935 QENGEQSFTENTKNL

-961 KAMAIR
+961 RAMAIR

-980 VKISDRNESGKTNDE
+980 VKISDRNEGGKTDE
-995 MDTAIKQI
+995 EMETAIKQI

-1053 LLKDEIKKRTKINLV
+1053 LLKEEIKKRTRINLV
-1068 ESRKFSEMLEDA
+1068 ESKKFSEMLEDA

-1108 ADKRGEKLGLDYRE
+1108 ADKRGDKLGLDYRE
-1122 YAFYTALEVNNSA
+1122 YAFYTALEINNSA
-1135 VSILGDEILKHIAQ
+1135 VAVLGDKILRHIAQ
-1149 ELLKTVRSSTTIDW
+1149 ELLITVRNSTTIDW
-1163 TIKESVQAN
+1163 TIKESVQSA

-1180 LRKFGYPPDLQEKAV
+1180 LRLNGYPPDLQEKAV

-1206 EDLVKNGDN
+1206 EDLVNEN
-1215 KEE
+1215 S

>member
-1 MRNSIT
+1 MNIIS
-7 ENEIEEISIGYLQG
+7 ENEIEEIALSYLQN
-21 LGYKYLNGLVMSPD
+21 LGYTYLNGVTISPD
-35 GEHPERQYNEVVL
+35 GDHPERQYTDVVL

-82 QLINNENFH
+82 ALINNETFH
-91 RYLTDGVDVE
+91 KYLTEGVDVE
-101 VRTPSGIRGEKVYI
+101 VRTADGIRGEKVYI
-115 VDFTNP
+115 VDFENV
-121 ENNEFLAV
+121 ENNEFLAI
-129 NQFTVIE
+129 NQFTIIE
-136 AGAPQ
+136 GSQ
-141 RKRPDII
+141 NKRPDII
-148 LFINGLPLVVIE
+148 LSVNGLPLVVIE

-170 IKSAFNQLQTYKQAI
+170 IKSAYNQLQTYKQAI

-200 WDARCGTITSDYGRF
+200 WDALCGTVTSDFGRF

-222 GKTTA
+222 GETTA

-235 VMFLGMLNK
+235 VMFYGMLNK
-244 TTLLDLI
+244 KTLLDLI
-251 RQFIVFEKS
+251 SRFIVYEKC
-260 DSKTLKKVA
+260 DTKTLKKVA

-277 NKAVESTVRASG
+277 NKAVESTVIAS
-289 FNSPPLEGWS
+289 
-299 QTGVV
+299 
-304 KRVSTNYF
+304 
-312 ELPFNPNLKQ
+312 
-322 RARELRQA
+322 
-330 GNLSEVL
+330 
-337 FWNQVKNKQFKQY
+337 
-350 DFDRQKIIGNYIVDF
+350 
-365 YCSNCNV
+365 SNN
-372 VIEIDGSSHDYKQ
+372 
-385 EYDAERDAFL
+385 
-395 ESLGLTVIHI
+395 
-405 PVEDVMKRMG
+405 
-415 QVMDMLFEH
+415 
-424 PAFQEGNSQE
+424 
-434 PPRPS
+434 
-439 GTPPMEGNVG
+439 G

-464 SLSMVFFSGKLII
+464 SLSMVFYSGKLII

-490 DRNDLDEQLHD
+490 DRNDLDEQLHE

-514 QKAEDRQ
+514 QKAEDRNH
-521 DLRKLLKVAS
+521 LRKLLKVAS
-531 GGIVFTTIQKFMPMP
+531 GGIVFTTIQKFMPMQT
-546 DDIVQ
+546 DIVQ
-551 SSSPTGRVG
+551 TENPNI
-560 GEGVVNEPSVE
+560 VNEPSVE
-571 YIGADIKALSE
+571 YIGADIEALSE

-616 FIGFTGTPIETTD
+616 FIGFTGTPIESTD

-643 DIQQAVED
+643 DIQQAVND

-670 DEKVTIDEQF
+670 EEKVSLDEQF

-712 RKIAEDLVYHFEQR
+712 AKIAEDLVYHFEQR
-726 NAVLEGKAMI
+726 NAVLDGKAMI
-736 VCMSRRICVELYEA
+736 VCMSRRICVDLYDA

-777 DALNMQQHIRNKQR
+777 DTLNMQNHIHSKLK

-799 KNPIDSLKLVIV
+799 KNPSDSLKLVIV

-853 SGGLVVDYLGI
+853 EGGLVVDYLGI
-864 AQELKTAL
+864 AQELKLAL
-872 ADYTASGG
+872 AEYTASGG

-908 FAWRKFFTLT
+908 FDWKKFFTLL

-950 LKAFAISVPHE
+950 LKAFAISVPHD

-980 VKISDRNESGKTNDE
+980 VKISDRNEGGAGDE
-995 MDTAIKQI
+995 EIETAIKQI
-1003 ISEAITADNVIDIFD
+1003 ISQAITTDNVVDIFD

-1068 ESRKFSEMLEDA
+1068 ESKKFSEMLEDA

-1103 EQMKE
+1103 EQLKV
-1108 ADKRGEKLGLDYRE
+1108 ADKRGENLGLDYRE
-1122 YAFYTALEVNNSA
+1122 YAFYTALEVNNTA
-1135 VSILGDEILKHIAQ
+1135 VAVLGDEILKHIAQ
-1149 ELLKTVRSSTTIDW
+1149 ELLKTVRNSTTIDW
-1163 TIKESVQAN
+1163 TIKESVQSA

-1180 LRKFGYPPDLQEKAV
+1180 LRLHGYPPDLQEKAV
-1195 ETVIT
+1195 DTVIT

-1206 EDLVKNGDN
+1206 EDLIRDKVKD
-1215 KEE
+1215 E

>member
-1 MRNSIT
+1 MRHSIT
-7 ENEIEEISIGYLQG
+7 ENEIEDIALSYLES
-21 LGYKYLNGLVMSPD
+21 LGYSYLLGTVISPD

-48 TTRLRDAIDK
+48 ATRLRDAIDK
-58 LNPTITQDA
+58 LNPTIIQDA
-67 KEDALKKVLRTESPN
+67 KDDALKKVLRTDSPN
-82 QLINNENFH
+82 LLINNESFH

-101 VRTPSGIRGEKVYI
+101 VRTESGIRGEKVYI
-115 VDFTNP
+115 VDFKTP

-129 NQFTVIE
+129 NQFTIIE
-136 AGAPQ
+136 GNQ
-141 RKRPDII
+141 NKRPDII

-160 LKNAVDENAT
+160 LKNAVDENTT
-170 IKSAFNQLQTYKQAI
+170 IKSAYHQLQTYKQAI
-185 PSLFTYNELLIVSDG
+185 PSLFNYNELLIVSDG
-200 WDARCGTITSDYGRF
+200 WDALCGTLTSDSGRF

-227 DHLQPQME
+227 DHLQPQLE
-235 VMFLGMLNK
+235 VMFVGMLNK
-244 TTLLDLI
+244 NTLLDLI

-277 NKAVESTVRASG
+277 NNAVESTILAS
-289 FNSPPLEGWS
+289 S
-299 QTGVV
+299 
-304 KRVSTNYF
+304 
-312 ELPFNPNLKQ
+312 
-322 RARELRQA
+322 
-330 GNLSEVL
+330 
-337 FWNQVKNKQFKQY
+337 KN
-350 DFDRQKIIGNYIVDF
+350 G
-365 YCSNCNV
+365 
-372 VIEIDGSSHDYKQ
+372 DG
-385 EYDAERDAFL
+385 
-395 ESLGLTVIHI
+395 
-405 PVEDVMKRMG
+405 
-415 QVMDMLFEH
+415 
-424 PAFQEGNSQE
+424 
-434 PPRPS
+434 
-439 GTPPMEGNVG
+439 
-449 DRRGGVIWHTQGSGK
+449 RGGVIWHTQGSGK

-477 EPRMENPTLVILT
+477 EPKMENPTLIILT

-514 QKAEDRQ
+514 QKAENRR
-521 DLRKLLKVAS
+521 DLRQLLKVAS
-531 GGIVFTTIQKFMPMP
+531 GGIVFTTIQKFMPLP

-551 SSSPTGRVG
+551 NGNI
-560 GEGVVNEPSVE
+560 VNEPSVE
-571 YIGADIKALSE
+571 YIGADIQALSE

-604 AKHLRDALPYAT
+604 AKHLRDALPNAT
-616 FIGFTGTPIETTD
+616 FIGFTGTPIESGD
-629 RNTQAVFGNYVDIY
+629 RNTQAVFGNYIDIY
-643 DIQQAVED
+643 DIQQAVND

-659 ESRLAKVHFAE
+659 ESRLAKVHFE
-670 DEKVTIDEQF
+670 ENEKVTIDEQF

-712 RKIAEDLVYHFEQR
+712 QKIAEDLVYHFEQR
-726 NAVLEGKAMI
+726 NAVLDGKAMI
-736 VCMSRRICVELYEA
+736 VCMSRRICVELYDE
-750 IIKIRPLWHSDDDDK
+750 IIKIRPLWHSEEDDK
-765 GTIKVIMTGSSS
+765 GTIKVIMTGNSS
-777 DALNMQQHIRNKQR
+777 DTLNMQPHIRNKIR

-799 KNPIDSLKLVIV
+799 KNPVDSLKLVIV

-831 PMRGHSL
+831 PMRGHNL
-838 MQAIARVNRVFTEGK
+838 MQAIARINRVFTEGK
-853 SGGLVVDYLGI
+853 EGGLVVDYIGI
-864 AQELKTAL
+864 AQELKSAL

-901 IDYQLRH
+901 IDHQLRH
-908 FAWRKFFTLT
+908 FDWRKFFTLS
-918 PEEKLKF
+918 PVEKLKF
-925 IPVIVDYIFS
+925 IPIVVDYIFS
-935 QENGEQSFTDNTKNL
+935 QENGEQSFVENTKNL

-961 KAMAIR
+961 KAMVIR
-967 DDVALFQAIKSRL
+967 DDVALFQAIKTRL
-980 VKISDRNESGKTNDE
+980 VKISDKNEGGRTNEE
-995 MDTAIKQI
+995 METAIKQI

-1018 AAGLKK
+1018 AAGIKK
-1024 PNIEILDERFL
+1024 PNIEILDEKFL

-1053 LLKDEIKKRTKINLV
+1053 LLKDEIKRRTKINLV
-1068 ESRKFSEMLEDA
+1068 ESKKFSEMLEDA

-1092 EFLEKV
+1092 DFLEKV

-1103 EQMKE
+1103 EQMKQ
-1108 ADKRGEKLGLDYRE
+1108 ADKRGENLGLDYRE

-1135 VSILGDEILKHIAQ
+1135 VSILGNEILKQIAQ
-1149 ELLKTVRSSTTIDW
+1149 ELLKTVRSGTTIDW

-1206 EDLVKNGDN
+1206 EDLLTETKL
-1215 KEE
+1215 K

>member
-7 ENEIEEISIGYLQG
+7 ENEIEEIALSYLQG
-21 LGYKYLNGLVMSPD
+21 LGYTYQLGTVISPD

-48 TTRLRDAIDK
+48 VTRLRDAIDK
-58 LNPTITQDA
+58 LNPNISQDA

-82 QLINNENFH
+82 ALINNENFH

-101 VRTPSGIRGEKVYI
+101 MRTESGIRGEKIYI
-115 VDFTNP
+115 VDFENP

-129 NQFTVIE
+129 NQFTVVE
-136 AGAPQ
+136 GNQ
-141 RKRPDII
+141 NKRPDII
-148 LFINGLPLVVIE
+148 LFVNGLPLVVIE
-160 LKNAVDENAT
+160 LKNAVDENANL
-170 IKSAFNQLQTYKQAI
+170 KSAFNQLQTYKQAI
-185 PSLFTYNELLIVSDG
+185 PSLFTYNSLLIISDG

-215 MSWKTKD
+215 MTWKTKD
-222 GKTTA
+222 GQTTA

-235 VMFLGMLNK
+235 VMFHGMLNK
-244 TTLLDLI
+244 HTLLDLI

-277 NKAVESTVRASG
+277 NKALESTVTASG
-289 FNSPPLEGWS
+289 
-299 QTGVV
+299 
-304 KRVSTNYF
+304 
-312 ELPFNPNLKQ
+312 
-322 RARELRQA
+322 
-330 GNLSEVL
+330 
-337 FWNQVKNKQFKQY
+337 
-350 DFDRQKIIGNYIVDF
+350 
-365 YCSNCNV
+365 SN
-372 VIEIDGSSHDYKQ
+372 
-385 EYDAERDAFL
+385 
-395 ESLGLTVIHI
+395 
-405 PVEDVMKRMG
+405 
-415 QVMDMLFEH
+415 
-424 PAFQEGNSQE
+424 
-434 PPRPS
+434 
-439 GTPPMEGNVG
+439 G

-490 DRNDLDEQLHD
+490 DRNDLDEQLHE

-514 QKAEDRQ
+514 QKAESRKELRQ
-521 DLRKLLKVAS
+521 LLKVAS

-546 DDIVQ
+546 TDIVQ
-551 SSSPTGRVG
+551 P
-560 GEGVVNEPSVE
+560 ENENVVNEPSVE
-571 YIGADIKALSE
+571 YIGADIQALSE
-582 RKNIVVVADEAHRSQ
+582 RKNIVVIADEAHRSQ

-604 AKHLRDALPYAT
+604 AKHLRDALPNAT

-629 RNTQAVFGNYVDIY
+629 KNTQAVFGNYVDIY
-643 DIQQAVED
+643 DIQQAVND

-659 ESRLAKVHFAE
+659 ESRLAKVHFNE
-670 DEKVTIDEQF
+670 DEKVSLDEQF

-703 AIVGNPNRI
+703 AIVGNPNRLQ
-712 RKIAEDLVYHFEQR
+712 KIAEDLVYHFEQR

-777 DALNMQQHIRNKQR
+777 DALNMQAHIRNKPR

-799 KNPIDSLKLVIV
+799 KNPSDSLKLVIV

-831 PMRGHSL
+831 PMRGHNL

-853 SGGLVVDYLGI
+853 EGGLVVDYLGI

-908 FAWRKFFTLT
+908 FDWRKFFTLT

-935 QENGEQSFTDNTKNL
+935 QENGEQSFTENTKNL

-961 KAMAIR
+961 RAMAIR

-980 VKISDRNESGKTNDE
+980 VKISDRNEGGKTDE
-995 MDTAIKQI
+995 EMETAIKQI
-1003 ISEAITADNVIDIFD
+1003 ISEAITTDNVIDIFD

-1068 ESRKFSEMLEDA
+1068 ESKKFSEMLEDA

-1103 EQMKE
+1103 QQMKE
-1108 ADKRGEKLGLDYRE
+1108 ADQRGVKLGLDYRE

-1135 VSILGDEILKHIAQ
+1135 VAVLGDDILKHIAQ
-1149 ELLKTVRSSTTIDW
+1149 ELLKTVRNSTTIDW
-1163 TIKESVQAN
+1163 TIKESVQSA

-1180 LRKFGYPPDLQEKAV
+1180 LRLHGYPPDLQEKAV
-1195 ETVIT
+1195 DTVIT

-1206 EDLVKNGDN
+1206 EDLVKNGDK

>member
-7 ENEIEEISIGYLQG
+7 ENEIEEIAISYLES
-21 LGYKYLNGLVMSPD
+21 LGFSYLLGTDISPD
-35 GEHPERQYNEVVL
+35 GEQPERQYNEVVL
-48 TTRLRDAIDK
+48 ATRLRDAIDK

-67 KEDALKKVLRTESPN
+67 KEDALKKVLRTDSPN
-82 QLINNENFH
+82 LLINNESFH
-91 RYLTDGVDVE
+91 RYLTDGIDVE
-101 VRTPSGIRGEKVYI
+101 VRTESGIRGEKVYI
-115 VDFTNP
+115 VDFETP
-121 ENNEFLAV
+121 ENNEFLAI
-129 NQFTVIE
+129 NQFTIIE
-136 AGAPQ
+136 GNQ
-141 RKRPDII
+141 NKRPDII

-160 LKNAVDENAT
+160 LKNAVDENANV
-170 IKSAFNQLQTYKQAI
+170 KSAYNQLQTYKQAI

-200 WDARCGTITSDYGRF
+200 WDALCGTLTSNFGRF

-244 TTLLDLI
+244 NTLLDLI

-277 NKAVESTVRASG
+277 NKAVESTILAS
-289 FNSPPLEGWS
+289 S
-299 QTGVV
+299 
-304 KRVSTNYF
+304 
-312 ELPFNPNLKQ
+312 
-322 RARELRQA
+322 
-330 GNLSEVL
+330 
-337 FWNQVKNKQFKQY
+337 KN
-350 DFDRQKIIGNYIVDF
+350 G
-365 YCSNCNV
+365 
-372 VIEIDGSSHDYKQ
+372 DG
-385 EYDAERDAFL
+385 
-395 ESLGLTVIHI
+395 
-405 PVEDVMKRMG
+405 
-415 QVMDMLFEH
+415 
-424 PAFQEGNSQE
+424 
-434 PPRPS
+434 
-439 GTPPMEGNVG
+439 
-449 DRRGGVIWHTQGSGK
+449 RGGVIWHTQGSGK
-464 SLSMVFFSGKLII
+464 SLSMVFYSGKLII

-501 TFTNCQQLLRQEP
+501 TFCNCQQLLRQEP
-514 QKAEDRQ
+514 QKAENRR
-521 DLRKLLKVAS
+521 DLRQLLKVAS

-546 DDIVQ
+546 DDI
-551 SSSPTGRVG
+551 SDKSNGNA
-560 GEGVVNEPSVE
+560 VNEPSVE
-571 YIGADIKALSE
+571 YIGADIQALSE

-604 AKHLRDALPYAT
+604 AKHLRDALPNAT
-616 FIGFTGTPIETTD
+616 FIGFTGTPIESGD

-643 DIQQAVED
+643 DIQQAVND

-659 ESRLAKVHFAE
+659 ESRLAKVHFEE

-712 RKIAEDLVYHFEQR
+712 QKIAEDLVYHFEQR
-726 NAVLEGKAMI
+726 NAVLDGKAMI
-736 VCMSRRICVELYEA
+736 VCMSRRICVELYDA
-750 IIKIRPLWHSDDDDK
+750 ITKIRPLWHSEDDDK

-777 DALNMQQHIRNKQR
+777 DTLNMQPHIRNKQR
-791 RKAIGDRL
+791 RKTIGDRL
-799 KNPIDSLKLVIV
+799 KNPVDSLKLVIV

-908 FAWRKFFTLT
+908 FDWRKFFALT
-918 PEEKLKF
+918 PVEKLKF

-935 QENGEQSFTDNTKNL
+935 QENGEQSFVENTKNL

-980 VKISDRNESGKTNDE
+980 VKISDKNEGGKTNEE
-995 MDTAIKQI
+995 METAIKQI

-1024 PNIEILDERFL
+1024 PNIEILDEKFL

-1068 ESRKFSEMLEDA
+1068 ESKKFSEMLEDA

-1108 ADKRGEKLGLDYRE
+1108 ADKRGENLGLDYRE

-1149 ELLKTVRSSTTIDW
+1149 ELLKTVRSGTTIDW

-1200 QAKMLA
+1200 QAKLLA
-1206 EDLVKNGDN
+1206 EDLVNGN
-1215 KEE
+1215 ENE

>member
-7 ENEIEEISIGYLQG
+7 ENEIEEIALSYLQG
-21 LGYKYLNGLVMSPD
+21 LGYTYQLGTVISPD

-48 TTRLRDAIDK
+48 VTRLRDAIDK
-58 LNPTITQDA
+58 LNPTLSQDA

-82 QLINNENFH
+82 ALINNETFH

-101 VRTPSGIRGEKVYI
+101 MRTECGIRGEKIYI
-115 VDFTNP
+115 VDFENP
-121 ENNEFLAV
+121 ENNEFVAI
-129 NQFTVIE
+129 NQFTVVE
-136 AGAPQ
+136 GNQ
-141 RKRPDII
+141 NKRPDII
-148 LFINGLPLVVIE
+148 LFVNGLPLVVIE
-160 LKNAVDENAT
+160 LKNAVDENANL
-170 IKSAFNQLQTYKQAI
+170 KSAFNQLQTYKQAI
-185 PSLFTYNELLIVSDG
+185 SSLFTYNSLLVISDG

-215 MSWKTKD
+215 MTWKTKD
-222 GKTTA
+222 GQTTA

-235 VMFLGMLNK
+235 VMFHGMLNK
-244 TTLLDLI
+244 YTLLDLI

-277 NKAVESTVRASG
+277 NKAVESTVTASG
-289 FNSPPLEGWS
+289 
-299 QTGVV
+299 
-304 KRVSTNYF
+304 
-312 ELPFNPNLKQ
+312 
-322 RARELRQA
+322 
-330 GNLSEVL
+330 
-337 FWNQVKNKQFKQY
+337 
-350 DFDRQKIIGNYIVDF
+350 
-365 YCSNCNV
+365 SN
-372 VIEIDGSSHDYKQ
+372 
-385 EYDAERDAFL
+385 
-395 ESLGLTVIHI
+395 
-405 PVEDVMKRMG
+405 
-415 QVMDMLFEH
+415 
-424 PAFQEGNSQE
+424 
-434 PPRPS
+434 
-439 GTPPMEGNVG
+439 G

-490 DRNDLDEQLHD
+490 DRNDLDEQLHE

-514 QKAEDRQ
+514 QKAEDRK

-531 GGIVFTTIQKFMPMP
+531 GGIVFTTIQKFMPMQT
-546 DDIVQ
+546 DIVQ
-551 SSSPTGRVG
+551 AEFPNIVS
-560 GEGVVNEPSVE
+560 EPSVE
-571 YIGADIKALSE
+571 YIGADIQALSE
-582 RKNIVVVADEAHRSQ
+582 RKNIVVIADEAHRSQ

-604 AKHLRDALPYAT
+604 AKHLRDALPNAT

-629 RNTQAVFGNYVDIY
+629 KNTQAVFGNYVDIY

-659 ESRLAKVHFAE
+659 ESRLAKVHFEE

-703 AIVGNPNRI
+703 AIVGNPNRLQ
-712 RKIAEDLVYHFEQR
+712 KIAEDLVYHFEQR

-736 VCMSRRICVELYEA
+736 VCMSRRICAELYDA

-777 DALNMQQHIRNKQR
+777 DALKMQAHIRNKPR

-799 KNPIDSLKLVIV
+799 KNPNDPLKLVIV

-831 PMRGHSL
+831 PMRGHNL

-853 SGGLVVDYLGI
+853 SGGLIVDYLGI

-901 IDYQLRH
+901 IGFQLRH
-908 FAWRKFFTLT
+908 FDWRKFFTLK
-918 PEEKLKF
+918 PEEKLRF

-935 QENGEQSFTDNTKNL
+935 QENGEQSFTENTKNL
-950 LKAFAISVPHE
+950 LKAFAISVPHD

-980 VKISDRNESGKTNDE
+980 VKISDRNEGGKTDDE
-995 MDTAIKQI
+995 METAIKQI

-1068 ESRKFSEMLEDA
+1068 ESKKFSEMLEDA

-1108 ADKRGEKLGLDYRE
+1108 ADKRGDKLGLDYRE

-1135 VSILGDEILKHIAQ
+1135 VAVLGDDILKHIAQ
-1149 ELLKTVRSSTTIDW
+1149 ELLKTVRNSTTIDW
-1163 TIKESVQAN
+1163 TIKESVQSA

-1180 LRKFGYPPDLQEKAV
+1180 LRLHGYPPDLQEKAV
-1195 ETVIT
+1195 DTVIT

-1206 EDLVKNGDN
+1206 EDLVKNGDK

>member
-1 MRNSIT
+1 MSSIT
-7 ENEIEEISIGYLQG
+7 ENEIEEIALSYFQS
-21 LGYKYLNGLVMSPD
+21 LGYNYLNGLVISPD
-35 GEHPERQYNEVVL
+35 GEHPERQYTDVVL
-48 TTRLRDAIDK
+48 TNRLRDAIDK
-58 LNPTITQDA
+58 LNPTLGQDA
-67 KEDALKKVLRTESPN
+67 KEDALKKVLRTNSPN
-82 QLINNENFH
+82 LLINNETFH
-91 RYLTDGVDVE
+91 KYLTQGVDVE
-101 VRTPSGIRGEKVYI
+101 VRTSDGIRGQKVYI

-129 NQFTVIE
+129 NQFTIIE
-136 AGAPQ
+136 GSQ
-141 RKRPDII
+141 NKRPDII
-148 LFINGLPLVVIE
+148 LFVNGLPLVVIE
-160 LKNAVDENAT
+160 LKNATDENAT
-170 IKSAFNQLQTYKQAI
+170 LKSAYNQLQTYKQAI
-185 PSLFTYNELLIVSDG
+185 PSLSTYNELLIISDG
-200 WDARCGTITSDYGRF
+200 WDARCGTLTSDFGRF

-222 GKTTA
+222 GTTTA
-227 DHLQPQME
+227 DHLQPEME

-244 TTLLDLI
+244 QTLLDLI
-251 RQFIVFEKS
+251 SQFIVFEKS

-277 NKAVESTVRASG
+277 NKAVESTVRAAG
-289 FNSPPLEGWS
+289 FALPLLG
-299 QTGVV
+299 GV
-304 KRVSTNYF
+304 
-312 ELPFNPNLKQ
+312 
-322 RARELRQA
+322 
-330 GNLSEVL
+330 G
-337 FWNQVKNKQFKQY
+337 
-350 DFDRQKIIGNYIVDF
+350 G
-365 YCSNCNV
+365 
-372 VIEIDGSSHDYKQ
+372 
-385 EYDAERDAFL
+385 
-395 ESLGLTVIHI
+395 GL
-405 PVEDVMKRMG
+405 
-415 QVMDMLFEH
+415 
-424 PAFQEGNSQE
+424 
-434 PPRPS
+434 
-439 GTPPMEGNVG
+439 G

-464 SLSMVFFSGKLII
+464 SLSMVFYSGKLIV

-490 DRNDLDEQLHD
+490 DRNDLDEQLHE
-501 TFTNCQQLLRQEP
+501 TFSNCQQLLRQEP
-514 QKAEDRQ
+514 QKAEDRNH
-521 DLRKLLKVAS
+521 LRKLLKVAS
-531 GGIVFTTIQKFMPMP
+531 GGIVFTTIQKFMPMTS
-546 DDIVQ
+546 DIIQ
-551 SSSPTGRVG
+551 NESS
-560 GEGVVNEPSVE
+560 GVVSQPAVE

-582 RKNIVVVADEAHRSQ
+582 RNNIVVVADEAHRSQ

-604 AKHLRDALPYAT
+604 AKYMRDALPNAT
-616 FIGFTGTPIETTD
+616 FIGFTGTPIESTD

-643 DIQQAVED
+643 DIQQAVND

-659 ESRLAKVHFAE
+659 ESRLAKVHFEE

-712 RKIAEDLVYHFEQR
+712 EKIANDLVYHFEQR
-726 NAVLEGKAMI
+726 NAVLDGKAMI
-736 VCMSRRICVELYEA
+736 VCMSRRICVDLYDA

-777 DALNMQQHIRNKQR
+777 DVLNMQPHIRNKAK

-799 KNPIDSLKLVIV
+799 KNPTDSLKLVIV

-831 PMRGHSL
+831 PMRGHNL

-853 SGGLVVDYLGI
+853 EGGLIVDYLGI
-864 AQELKTAL
+864 AQELKSAL
-872 ADYTASGG
+872 AEYTASGG

-908 FAWRKFFTLT
+908 FDWRKFFTLT
-918 PEEKLKF
+918 PVEKLKF

-935 QENGEQSFTDNTKNL
+935 RENGEPSFTENTKNL
-950 LKAFAISVPHE
+950 LKAFAISVPHD

-967 DDVALFQAIKSRL
+967 DDVALFQAIKARL
-980 VKISDRNESGKTNDE
+980 VKISDRNEGGKGDDE
-995 MDTAIKQI
+995 METAIKQI

-1053 LLKDEIKKRTKINLV
+1053 LLKEEIKKRTKINLV
-1068 ESRKFSEMLEDA
+1068 ESKRFSEMLEDA
-1080 IKRYHNGMIDTV
+1080 IQRYHNGMIDTV

-1103 EQMKE
+1103 EQIKE
-1108 ADKRGEKLGLDYRE
+1108 ADKRGENLGLDYRE

-1135 VSILGDEILKHIAQ
+1135 VAVLGDEILKHIAQ
-1149 ELLKTVRSSTTIDW
+1149 ELLKTVRNSTTIDW
-1163 TIKESVQAN
+1163 TIKESVQAT

-1195 ETVIT
+1195 DTVIT

-1206 EDLVKNGDN
+1206 EDLVKND
-1215 KEE
+1215 KTTEL

>member
-1 MRNSIT
+1 MRNSIS
-7 ENEIEEISIGYLQG
+7 ENEIEEIALGYLQS
-21 LGYKYLNGLVMSPD
+21 LGYSYILGTDISPD
-35 GEHPERQYNEVVL
+35 GDHPERQYNEVVL

-58 LNPTITQDA
+58 LNPSITQDA
-67 KEDALKKVLRTESPN
+67 KEDALKKVLRTDSPN
-82 QLINNENFH
+82 LLINNETFH
-91 RYLTDGVDVE
+91 KYLTDGVDVE
-101 VRTPSGIRGEKVYI
+101 IRTDSGIRGEKVYI
-115 VDFTNP
+115 VDFEYP
-121 ENNEFLAV
+121 ENNEFLAI

-136 AGAPQ
+136 GNQ
-141 RKRPDII
+141 NKRPDII
-148 LFINGLPLVVIE
+148 LFVNGLPLVVIE

-170 IKSAFNQLQTYKQAI
+170 IKSAYNQIQTYKQAI
-185 PSLFTYNELLIVSDG
+185 PSLFTYNELLIISDG
-200 WDARCGTITSDYGRF
+200 WDAQSGTLTSGFGRF
-215 MSWKTKD
+215 MPWKTKD
-222 GKTTA
+222 GKTEA
-227 DHLQPQME
+227 SHLDMGMQ
-235 VMFLGMLNK
+235 VMFNGMLNK
-244 TTLLDLI
+244 HTLLDLI

-260 DSKTLKKVA
+260 DNKTLKKVA

-277 NKAVESTVRASG
+277 NKAVESTVIAS
-289 FNSPPLEGWS
+289 SE
-299 QTGVV
+299 TGD
-304 KRVSTNYF
+304 
-312 ELPFNPNLKQ
+312 Q
-322 RARELRQA
+322 
-330 GNLSEVL
+330 
-337 FWNQVKNKQFKQY
+337 
-350 DFDRQKIIGNYIVDF
+350 
-365 YCSNCNV
+365 
-372 VIEIDGSSHDYKQ
+372 
-385 EYDAERDAFL
+385 
-395 ESLGLTVIHI
+395 
-405 PVEDVMKRMG
+405 
-415 QVMDMLFEH
+415 
-424 PAFQEGNSQE
+424 
-434 PPRPS
+434 
-439 GTPPMEGNVG
+439 
-449 DRRGGVIWHTQGSGK
+449 RGGVIWHTQGSGK
-464 SLSMVFFSGKLII
+464 SLSMVFYSGKLII
-477 EPRMENPTLVILT
+477 HPRMENPTLVILT
-490 DRNDLDEQLHD
+490 DRNDLDEQLHE

-514 QKAEDRQ
+514 QKAENRQ
-521 DLRKLLKVAS
+521 NLRELLKVAS
-531 GGIVFTTIQKFMPMP
+531 GGIVFTTIQKFMPMQA
-546 DDIVQ
+546 DIIQ
-551 SSSPTGRVG
+551 DGN
-560 GEGVVNEPSVE
+560 EVNEPSVE
-571 YIGADIKALSE
+571 YIGADIQALSE

-604 AKHLRDALPYAT
+604 AKHLRDALPNAT
-616 FIGFTGTPIETTD
+616 FIGFTGTPIESGD
-629 RNTQAVFGNYVDIY
+629 KNTQAVFGNYVDIY
-643 DIQQAVED
+643 DIQQAVDD

-659 ESRLAKVHFAE
+659 ESRLAKVHFEE

-712 RKIAEDLVYHFEQR
+712 EKIAQDLVNHFEQR
-726 NAVLEGKAMI
+726 NAVLDGKAMI
-736 VCMSRRICVELYEA
+736 VCMSRRICVELYDA

-777 DALNMQQHIRNKQR
+777 DALNMQPHIRNKPR

-799 KNPIDSLKLVIV
+799 KNPNDPLKLVIV

-831 PMRGHSL
+831 PMRGHNL

-853 SGGLVVDYLGI
+853 EGGLVVDYLGI

-908 FAWRKFFTLT
+908 FDWRKFFALS

-935 QENGEQSFTDNTKNL
+935 QENGEQSFTENTKNL

-961 KAMAIR
+961 RAMAIR

-980 VKISDRNESGKTNDE
+980 VKISDRNEVGKTDE
-995 MDTAIKQI
+995 EMETAIKQI

-1068 ESRKFSEMLEDA
+1068 EAKKFSEMLEDA

-1103 EQMKE
+1103 EQMRE
-1108 ADKRGEKLGLDYRE
+1108 ADKRGDKLGLDYRE

-1135 VSILGDEILKHIAQ
+1135 VAVLGDDILRHIAQ
-1149 ELLKTVRSSTTIDW
+1149 ELLKTVRNSTTIDW
-1163 TIKESVQAN
+1163 TIKESVQSA

-1180 LRKFGYPPDLQEKAV
+1180 LRLHGYPPDLQEKAV
-1195 ETVIT
+1195 DTVIT

-1206 EDLVKNGDN
+1206 EDLLQN
-1215 KEE
+1215 KTE

>member
-1 MRNSIT
+1 MRNSIS
-7 ENEIEEISIGYLQG
+7 ENEIEAIALSYLQN
-21 LGYKYLNGLVMSPD
+21 LGYSYILGTTLSPD
-35 GEHPERQYNEVVL
+35 GEHPERQYTDVVL
-48 TTRLRDAIDK
+48 ATRLRDAIDK

-82 QLINNENFH
+82 ALINNETFH
-91 RYLTDGVDVE
+91 KYLTEGVDVE
-101 VRTPSGIRGEKVYI
+101 VRTADGIRGEKVYI
-115 VDFTNP
+115 VDFANA
-121 ENNEFLAV
+121 ENNEFLAI
-129 NQFTVIE
+129 NQFTIIE
-136 AGAPQ
+136 GSQ
-141 RKRPDII
+141 NKRPDLI

-170 IKSAFNQLQTYKQAI
+170 IKSAYNQLQTYKQTI

-200 WDARCGTITSDYGRF
+200 WDALCGTVTSDFGRF

-222 GKTTA
+222 GETTA

-235 VMFLGMLNK
+235 VMFYGMLNK
-244 TTLLDLI
+244 KTLLDLI
-251 RQFIVFEKS
+251 SRFIVYEKS
-260 DSKTLKKVA
+260 DTKTLKKVA

-277 NKAVESTVRASG
+277 NKAVESTVIAS
-289 FNSPPLEGWS
+289 
-299 QTGVV
+299 
-304 KRVSTNYF
+304 STN
-312 ELPFNPNLKQ
+312 
-322 RARELRQA
+322 
-330 GNLSEVL
+330 
-337 FWNQVKNKQFKQY
+337 
-350 DFDRQKIIGNYIVDF
+350 
-365 YCSNCNV
+365 
-372 VIEIDGSSHDYKQ
+372 
-385 EYDAERDAFL
+385 
-395 ESLGLTVIHI
+395 
-405 PVEDVMKRMG
+405 
-415 QVMDMLFEH
+415 
-424 PAFQEGNSQE
+424 
-434 PPRPS
+434 
-439 GTPPMEGNVG
+439 G

-464 SLSMVFFSGKLII
+464 SLSMVFYSGKLII

-490 DRNDLDEQLHD
+490 DRNDLDEQLHE

-514 QKAEDRQ
+514 QKAEDRK

-531 GGIVFTTIQKFMPMP
+531 GGIVFTTIQKFMPMQT
-546 DDIVQ
+546 DIAQ
-551 SSSPTGRVG
+551 TENPNI
-560 GEGVVNEPSVE
+560 VNEPSVE
-571 YIGADIKALSE
+571 YIGADIQALSE

-604 AKHLRDALPYAT
+604 AKHLRDALPNAT
-616 FIGFTGTPIETTD
+616 FIGFTGTPIESTD

-643 DIQQAVED
+643 DIQQAVND

-670 DEKVTIDEQF
+670 DEKVHLDEQF

-712 RKIAEDLVYHFEQR
+712 AKIAEDLVYHFEQR

-736 VCMSRRICVELYEA
+736 VCMSRRICVDLYDA
-750 IIKIRPLWHSDDDDK
+750 IIKIRPLWHSDDDVK

-777 DALNMQQHIRNKQR
+777 DTLNMQNHIRSKTK

-799 KNPIDSLKLVIV
+799 KNPNDSLKLVIV

-853 SGGLVVDYLGI
+853 EGGLVVDYLGI
-864 AQELKTAL
+864 AQELKSAL
-872 ADYTASGG
+872 AEYTASGG

-908 FAWRKFFTLT
+908 FDWKKFFTLL

-935 QENGEQSFTDNTKNL
+935 QENGEQSFTDNTKSL
-950 LKAFAISVPHE
+950 LKAFAISVPHD

-967 DDVALFQAIKSRL
+967 NDVALFQAIKSRL
-980 VKISDRNESGKTNDE
+980 VKISDRNEGGAGGEE
-995 MDTAIKQI
+995 METAIKQI

-1068 ESRKFSEMLEDA
+1068 ESKKFSEMLEDA

-1103 EQMKE
+1103 EQLKE

-1122 YAFYTALEVNNSA
+1122 YAFYTALEVNNTA
-1135 VSILGDEILKHIAQ
+1135 VAVLGDEILKHIAQ
-1149 ELLKTVRSSTTIDW
+1149 ELLKTVRNSTTIDW
-1163 TIKESVQAN
+1163 TIKESVQSA

-1180 LRKFGYPPDLQEKAV
+1180 LRLHGYPPDLQEKAV
-1195 ETVIT
+1195 DTVIT

-1206 EDLVKNGDN
+1206 EDLLNGDHN
-1215 KEE
+1215 